1 MQSVE
6 KPVVKGGPRGL
17 QLHLKLVLAG
27 SVTTFAGIAL
37 VSAHLVYQQ
46 KQVMS
51 AEVYRSTEALRSG
64 FIERNRLLAGH
75 LAATLANSD
84 RSDVDEAIP
93 HGEHARVPDGGHE
106 ERLGLER
113 ACRGRLQ

>member
-1 MQSVE
+1 MGSAE
-6 KPVVKGGPRGL
+6 KSGAKGGPRGL

-51 AEVYRSTEALRSG
+51 AEVHRSTEALRSG
-64 FIERNRLLAGH
+64 FI
-75 LAATLANSD
+75 
-84 RSDVDEAIP
+84 
-93 HGEHARVPDGGHE
+93 
-106 ERLGLER
+106 
-113 ACRGRLQ
+113 